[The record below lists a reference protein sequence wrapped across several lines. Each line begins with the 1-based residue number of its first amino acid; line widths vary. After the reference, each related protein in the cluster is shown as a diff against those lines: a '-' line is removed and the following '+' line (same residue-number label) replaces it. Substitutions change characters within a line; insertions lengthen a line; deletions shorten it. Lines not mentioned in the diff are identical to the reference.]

1 MLCTYCT
8 LCTSSNMCIFHHD
21 MYYQLPPFS
30 PTAAGASVAECVDL
44 KRQPSGVSTTS
55 VTFLKRPIYMA
66 TPANNHETGSNSGDS
81 ITGADVEMVD
91 YTPLRST
98 DVQSGAYGANGR
110 AELLAASPHE
120 IKKLANTG
128 VGEGAPRADR
138 SGTETS
144 V

>member
-1 MLCTYCT
+1 M
-8 LCTSSNMCIFHHD
+8 SIFHRD
-21 MYYQLPPFS
+21 VYYQLPPSS
-30 PTAAGASVAECVDL
+30 PTAVGASVAECVDL
-44 KRQPSGVSTTS
+44 KRQSSGVSTTS

-98 DVQSGAYGANGR
+98 DAQSGTHGANGR
-110 AELLAASPHE
+110 AELLAAGSPHE
-120 IKKLANTG
+120 AKKLANTG
-128 VGEGAPRADR
+128 VGEVAPRADR